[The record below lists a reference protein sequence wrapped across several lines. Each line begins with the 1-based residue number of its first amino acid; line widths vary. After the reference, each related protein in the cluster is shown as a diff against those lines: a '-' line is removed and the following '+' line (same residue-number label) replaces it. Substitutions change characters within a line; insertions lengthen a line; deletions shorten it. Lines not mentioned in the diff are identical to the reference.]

1 MPEGQDINTWD
12 PTGAVWFRIYAEQPK
27 FGSQL
32 TWLSTSPFPPSKV
45 ATSTNLRAGAS
56 NYDIKIPS
64 CIAPGKYLMRNE
76 HIGLHTAQSAGG
88 AQFYLSCAQLDIT
101 GGGSKAPTNL
111 VAFPGAYKSSDP
123 GILININYPIP
134 TSYTNPGPPT
144 FTC

>member
-1 MPEGQDINTWD
+1 VPSGQDINTWD

-32 TWLSTSPFPPSKV
+32 TWLGELISRHTIQSLVNRYS
-45 ATSTNLRAGAS
+45 AAS
-56 NYDIKIPS
+56 NYDITIPK

-76 HIGLHTAQSAGG
+76 HIALHTAGSVGG
-88 AQFYLSCAQLDIT
+88 AQFYLSCAQLDVT
-101 GGGSKAPTNL
+101 GGGSTTPTNL
-111 VAFPGAYKSSDP
+111 AAFPGAYKATDP

-134 TSYTNPGPPT
+134 TSYINPGPKT

>member
-1 MPEGQDINTWD
+1 MTDDCP
-12 PTGAVWFRIYAEQPK
+12 
-27 FGSQL
+27 
-32 TWLSTSPFPPSKV
+32 
-45 ATSTNLRAGAS
+45 GAS

-123 GILININYPIP
+123 GIQININYPIP
-134 TSYTNPGPPT
+134 TSYTNPGPAT